1 MGKIIAAVSGKGG
14 TGKTTT
20 VANLGVSF
28 AKLQKKTLVVDL
40 DIGLRNLDLAL
51 GLQDEVM
58 YDVIDVIDEV
68 CTLQEAVVQSDKYPG
83 LSFLA
88 ASQFK
93 DKSGI
98 SDAEMQ
104 KFTESVRDLYD
115 LIVLDCPA
123 GIGENV
129 CSAVCAA
136 DTVLIVANHDPFSLR
151 DGDRI
156 ASVVCDMCDAELKL
170 LVNRYKTK
178 LVRKGKMPNILQ
190 VVETMAVQL
199 IGAVPDS
206 DAILLSGYNGL
217 PAVLNEKEP
226 ARIAYMDAAK
236 RLLGEKIPLEDIK
249 VKKSVLK
256 KRNKAE

>member
-28 AKLQKKTLVVDL
+28 TKLQKKTLVVDL
-40 DIGLRNLDLAL
+40 DLGLRNLDLAL

-58 YDVIDVIDEV
+58 YDVIDVIDGV
-68 CTLQEAVVQSDKYPG
+68 CTLQDAVVESKGYPG

-93 DKSGI
+93 EKNAI
-98 SDAEMQ
+98 SNEEMQ
-104 KFTESVRDLYD
+104 SFVDSVRDLYD
-115 LIVLDCPA
+115 VVVLDCPA

-129 CSAVCAA
+129 SSAVCAA

-156 ASVVCDMCDAELKL
+156 ASVVCDICEAELKL

-178 LVRKGKMPNILQ
+178 LVQKGKMPNILQ

-206 DAILLSGYNGL
+206 DTILLSSYSGL
-217 PAVLNEKEP
+217 PVVLNEKDP
-226 ARIAYMDAAK
+226 VRTAYTDAAR
-236 RLLGEKIPLEDIK
+236 RLLGEKIPLTDIR
-249 VKKSVLK
+249 VKKRFLK
-256 KRNKAE
+256 KSKTE